1 LEVHDHQ
8 REQESIVGGVEKEHF
23 VGGVDR
29 INGARRFD
37 SLTNS
42 SPIRAWISG
51 RDPLLVVSIVTAQK
65 NPLLYLF
72 VLLFFVHHH
81 ASITLH
87 TFAKPKIIWNKLYF
101 KSL

>member
-8 REQESIVGGVEKEHF
+8 REQESIVGGVEKEPF

-42 SPIRAWISG
+42 SPI
-51 RDPLLVVSIVTAQK
+51 
-65 NPLLYLF
+65 
-72 VLLFFVHHH
+72 
-81 ASITLH
+81 
-87 TFAKPKIIWNKLYF
+87 
-101 KSL
+101 